1 MFKVFLSRELR
12 GALKSPMVYIFIFI
26 YALLVFGAVS
36 SDNVVIGGTVGNI
49 KKNAPFVLTTFV
61 SVLSIFGLLFAAAF
75 FNSAALRDFQNQF
88 HEILFSTPLKKS
100 SFFFGR
106 FLGALI
112 LSTLPFLGIYLGAW
126 VGAMVAPAVGW
137 LDPDR
142 IGPFY
147 SATLFNTFFLFVV
160 PNMLL
165 GGSIIFW
172 LAHRFR
178 NTIVSFLGALI
189 IIMAYIISG
198 TLLSDV
204 ENQTLAALTDPF
216 GIRTYSVFTRY
227 FTPLEKNTLS
237 PVFEGLMLQNRL
249 IWIGV
254 SLLITGLS
262 FWNFS
267 TKERRARLKKKTKK
281 QSSAPSVVSKHK
293 PRARTVFGMATG
305 WRQLVSFYQTANR
318 SIIKST
324 VFQILFLFCAI
335 ILISNMVGGF
345 EYFGLQSYPVTYKM
359 TGMVAGNTGIF
370 IMIIIVFFSGELVW
384 RDRIYHIEEVV
395 NATPHNSLSALIAK
409 TLSLVS
415 VAVLLHLFFF
425 VIAILYQLI
434 MGYTKLELNVYLGSL
449 ILDSMPVYLLYSL
462 LFVFLQSIVANR
474 YLGYFVSVLFLFILD
489 IIWVAFDIQTNM
501 LRFGAGPT
509 LFYSDMNGFGSG
521 LVGYM
526 WFKFYWLLF
535 GVILLLIAGLFTSRT
550 SVSGIRGRWVRARKN
565 FKAGYAVTMSVVV
578 VIWLATAGFVYYNSQ
593 VLNTY
598 VTSDE
603 FEVLQAD
610 YEKKYKK
617 YQDMPLPKLTSVKYF
632 IDLYPEDRDVI
643 TRAEVTY
650 QNKTDKVIDSLFF
663 TVDTDWEIEID
674 IAGVNLVSFDEDHGF
689 QIYELEPSLQPGDVI
704 KGEIRTK
711 YITRGFENS
720 AGSRSIARN
729 GTFLNNGTILPSLGY
744 QEGYELLDKNDRK
757 KYDLKP
763 KKRIPELTEDCDEL
777 CMVNYLTNGVSDW
790 VEVETTISTAG
801 DQIAIAPGSLVDR
814 WEKDGRNYFKYHV
827 DHPSQDFYSFMSADY
842 EVATRK
848 WNGIDLE
855 VYYDEKHPYNIEM
868 MLDAIQMSL
877 EYYTENFGPYYHK
890 QARIIEFPRYSTFAQ
905 AFPGTMPYSES
916 FGFITN
922 LEDTTEN
929 NVVNAVIAHEM
940 AHQYWAH
947 QEIPAKM
954 QGGTMLTESFSEYSS
969 LMVMKQHKSDIEMK
983 DFLKYDFDRYLRGR
997 SSETI
1002 KEVPL
1007 YKVENQGYIHYGK
1020 GSLILYA
1027 LQDYIGEDSVNAALR
1042 SFLNEF
1048 RYKEPPYPNS
1058 YDFLRHLEPRVP
1070 DSLQYLITDW
1080 FKEISLY
1087 DLRVG
1092 EAVGKEL
1099 EDGNYEVNIAIEAAR
1114 IRADTIG
1121 NETRLT
1127 PDDWIDVGLFADDDA
1142 SELIAIRRIKIDQE
1156 NMEVKLQADQKPAKA
1171 AIDPKR
1177 LLIERII
1184 DDNMKSVEYN

>member
-1 MFKVFLSRELR
+1 MFKVFLLRELR
-12 GALKSPMVYIFIFI
+12 GAMRSPMVYIFIFI

-75 FNSAALRDFQNQF
+75 FNNAALRDFQNQF
-88 HEILFSTPLKKS
+88 HEILFSTPLKKG

-112 LSTLPFLGIYLGAW
+112 LASLPFLGIYLGAW
-126 VGAMVAPAVGW
+126 IGALVAPAVGW
-137 LDPDR
+137 LDADR

-147 SATLFNTFFLFVV
+147 PLTIINTFLLFVI

-178 NTIVSFLGALI
+178 NTIVSFVGALI

-237 PVFEGLMLQNRL
+237 PMFEGIMLQNRL

-262 FWNFS
+262 FYSFS
-267 TKERRARLKKKTKK
+267 TKERKAGRRFGLKKNDANITPITVQPSIRAIFNASTTWK
-281 QSSAPSVVSKHK
+281 Q
-293 PRARTVFGMATG
+293 F
-305 WRQLVSFYQTANR
+305 VSFYRTANR
-318 SIIKST
+318 SILRSA
-324 VFQILFLFCAI
+324 VFHIIFLFCAI

-359 TGMVAGNTGIF
+359 TGMVAGNTAIF
-370 IMIIIVFFSGELVW
+370 VMIILVFFSGELVW
-384 RDRIYHIEEVV
+384 RDRMYHIHEVI
-395 NATPHNSLSALIAK
+395 NATPHSTLSALFAK
-409 TLSLVS
+409 TTSLIS
-415 VAVLLHLFFF
+415 IAVLLHLFFYF
-425 VIAILYQLI
+425 LAILYQFI
-434 MGYTKLELNVYLGSL
+434 MGYTNIEPMVYLGSL
-449 ILDSMPVYLLYSL
+449 VLDSLPNYALYAL
-462 LFVFLQSIVANR
+462 LFIFLQSVVRNR
-474 YLGYFVSVLFLFILD
+474 YIGYFISVLFLFVVD
-489 IIWVAFDIQTNM
+489 IIWVAFDIETNM
-501 LRFGAGPT
+501 VRFGGGPS

-521 LVGYM
+521 LVGSL
-526 WFKFYWLLF
+526 WFDLYWLLF
-535 GVILLLIAGLFTSRT
+535 GLILLLVGGLFITRNTLSSLAERWRGAKKNLRPRYAFILAS
-550 SVSGIRGRWVRARKN
+550 SVIA
-565 FKAGYAVTMSVVV
+565 
-578 VIWLATAGFVYYNSQ
+578 WLATAGFVYYNSQ

-598 VTSDE
+598 ITSDE
-603 FEVLQAD
+603 YELLQAD
-610 YEKKYKK
+610 YEKMYKK
-617 YQDMPLPKLTSVKYF
+617 YETKALPKITSVKYF
-632 IDLYPEDRDVI
+632 IDLYPKERDLI
-643 TRAEVTY
+643 TRAEVEY
-650 QNKTDKVIDSLFF
+650 QNQSGQMIDSLFF
-663 TVDTDWEIEID
+663 TVDTDWEIDID
-674 IAGVNLVSFDEDHGF
+674 LPGTTLSLFDEEHGF
-689 QIYELEPSLQPGDVI
+689 QIYELDPPLMPGQYLR
-704 KGEIRTK
+704 GEIRTS
-711 YITRGFENS
+711 YTTSGFQND
-720 AGSRSIARN
+720 AGSRSINQN
-729 GTFLNNGTILPSLGY
+729 GTFLNNGDILPALGY
-744 QEGYELLDKNDRK
+744 QQGFELLDKNDRK

-763 KKRIPELTEDCDEL
+763 KKRIPELQEQCTDL
-777 CMVNYLTNGVSDW
+777 CMINYLSDGVSDW

-801 DQIAIAPGSLVDR
+801 NQLALAPGSLIDR
-814 WEKDGRNYFKYHV
+814 WEEDGRNYFKYRV
-827 DHPSQDFYSFMSADY
+827 DHPSQNFYMFMSANY
-842 EVATRK
+842 EVATRR
-848 WNGIDLE
+848 WNDIDLE
-855 VYYDEKHPYNIEM
+855 VYYDAKHPYNIEM
-868 MLDAIQMSL
+868 MLDAIQISL

-969 LMVMKQHKSDIEMK
+969 LMVMKQKKNDIEMR

-997 SSETI
+997 SSETV
-1002 KEVPL
+1002 KELPL

-1042 SFLNEF
+1042 SFLAEY
-1048 RYKEPPYPNS
+1048 RYKAPPYPNS
-1058 YDFLRHLEPRVP
+1058 HDFLRHLEPRVP
-1070 DSLQYLITDW
+1070 DSLKYLITDW
-1080 FKEISLY
+1080 FKEITLY
-1087 DLRVG
+1087 DLRLT
-1092 EAVGKEL
+1092 EALGVEL
-1099 EDGNYEVNIAIEAAR
+1099 EDGSYEVTLQIDAAK
-1114 IRADTIG
+1114 IKADTIG
-1121 NETRLT
+1121 NETRLN
-1127 PDDWIDVGLFADDDA
+1127 PDDWIDIALYADNDETEVLTMERVKVDRDQA
-1142 SELIAIRRIKIDQE
+1142 EFKIYT
-1156 NMEVKLQADQKPAKA
+1156 VKKPTKA

-1177 LLIERII
+1177 LLIERVV
-1184 DDNMKSVEYN
+1184 DDNVKTVKLD

>member
-49 KKNAPFVLTTFV
+49 KKNAPYVLATFV

-75 FNSAALRDFQNQF
+75 FNNAALRDFQNQF

-106 FLGALI
+106 FLGALV

-126 VGAMVAPAVGW
+126 IAALVAPAVGW
-137 LDPDR
+137 LDPER

-147 SATLFNTFFLFVV
+147 PAMIINTFFLFVV

-267 TKERRARLKKKTKK
+267 TKERKARLKRKSRKKDQKPL
-281 QSSAPSVVSKHK
+281 AIAVSK
-293 PRARTVFGMATG
+293 PRARTIFGMTTG
-305 WRQLVSFYQTANR
+305 WKQFVSFYRTANR
-318 SIIKST
+318 SIIRST

-359 TGMVAGNTGIF
+359 TGMVAGNTAIF
-370 IMIIIVFFSGELVW
+370 IMIILVFFSGELVW
-384 RDRIYHIEEVV
+384 RDRMYHIEEVV
-395 NATPHNSLSALIAK
+395 NATPHNSLSGLFAK

-434 MGYTKLELNVYLGSL
+434 MGYANLELNVYLGSL
-449 ILDSMPVYLLYSL
+449 ILDSLPGYLLYSL
-462 LFVFLQSIVANR
+462 LFIFLQAIVSNR
-474 YLGYFVSVLFLFILD
+474 YIGYFVSVLFLFVLD

-501 LRFGAGPT
+501 LRFGGGPS

-521 LVGYM
+521 LTGAF
-526 WFKFYWLLF
+526 WFNLYWLLF
-535 GVILLLIAGLFTSRT
+535 ALILLLIAGLFITRS
-550 SVSGIRGRWVRARKN
+550 SVSSVRARWKVARKN
-565 FKAGYAVTMSVVV
+565 LSPRYALGLGAIVVV
-578 VIWLATAGFVYYNSQ
+578 WLATAGFVYYNTQ
-593 VLNTY
+593 MLNSY

-603 FEVLQAD
+603 SEVLRAD
-610 YEKKYKK
+610 YEKMYKQ
-617 YQDMPLPKLTSVKYF
+617 YEEMPLPKLTSVRYF
-632 IDLYPEDRDVI
+632 IDLYPEERDVI
-643 TRAEVTY
+643 TKAEVVY
-650 QNKTDKVIDSLFF
+650 QNKTNQVIDSLFF
-663 TVDTDWEIEID
+663 SVDTDWEIEID
-674 IAGVNLVSFDEDHGF
+674 LPGINLIDFDKEHGF
-689 QIYELEPSLQPGDVI
+689 QIYELKPPLQPGASL

-711 YITRGFENS
+711 YLTKGFENS
-720 AGSRSIARN
+720 AGSRSICNN
-729 GTFLNNGTILPSLGY
+729 GTFLNNSSILPSLGY
-744 QEGYELLDKNDRK
+744 QEGYELLDKNDRR

-763 KKRIPELTEDCDEL
+763 KKRIPELREDCGEL
-777 CMVNYLTNGVSDW
+777 CMINYLTDGVSDW
-790 VEVETTISTAG
+790 VEVETTISTTA
-801 DQIAIAPGSLVDR
+801 DQIAIAPGSLIDR
-814 WEKDGRNYFKYHV
+814 WEKGGRNYFRYRV

-848 WNGIDLE
+848 WNDIDLE

-969 LMVMKQHKSDIEMK
+969 LMVMKESKSAIEMK

-1020 GSLILYA
+1020 GALVLYA
-1027 LQDYIGEDSVNAALR
+1027 LQDYIGEDSVNSALR
-1042 SFLNEF
+1042 SFLEEF

-1087 DLRVG
+1087 DLRLE
-1092 EAVGKEL
+1092 EATAREL
-1099 EDGNYEVNIAIEAAR
+1099 EDGSYAVSISIEAAK
-1114 IRADTIG
+1114 IKADTIG
-1121 NETRLT
+1121 NETRLI
-1127 PDDWIDVGLFADDDA
+1127 PNDWIDIGLFADDDA
-1142 SELIAIRRIKIDQE
+1142 KELLTIKRVKVDRE
-1156 NMEVKLQADQKPAKA
+1156 NMQFELHAQEKPARA

-1184 DDNMKSVEYN
+1184 DDNMKSVDYN